1 MGSSGS
7 GRISDYPG
15 SSSSGAGSGSGGA
28 GGDGGAVDRCSRAFN
43 TRLEDVES
51 SPYYQAH
58 GALPPLGT
66 KVKVVQGKR
75 IQAQTFDG
83 EIIGNL
89 PTSFNYLAACLKDGW
104 TYVGSVQKW
113 LSQPPVSTVAVDFVA
128 SAAE

>member
-15 SSSSGAGSGSGGA
+15 SSSSSGSGAGNGSGG
-28 GGDGGAVDRCSRAFN
+28 GGDVDRCSKAFN

-51 SPYYQAH
+51 APYYQAH
-58 GALPPLGT
+58 GALPPIGT
-66 KVKVVQGKR
+66 KVRIVQGKR
-75 IQAQTFDG
+75 IQAQTLDG

-104 TYVGSVQKW
+104 AYVGTVQKW
-113 LSQPPVSTVAVDFVA
+113 LSQPPVSTVSLDFVA

>member
-15 SSSSGAGSGSGGA
+15 SSSSGAGGGPGGGS
-28 GGDGGAVDRCSRAFN
+28 GDGGAIDRCSRAFN
-43 TRLEDVES
+43 ARLEDVEACA
-51 SPYYQAH
+51 YYQTH
-58 GALPPLGT
+58 GVLPPIGT
-66 KVKVVQGKR
+66 KVKVVQSKR
-75 IQAQTFDG
+75 IQAQTLDG

-89 PTSFNYLAACLKDGW
+89 PTTFNYLAACLKDGW

-113 LSQPPVSTVAVDFVA
+113 LSQPPVSTVALDFVA